1 MALKAKAGTGGSVE
15 FWESV
20 SETFAGNDHVF
31 YELYNEP
38 HNNETDVFIHGDDT
52 YAGMLDM
59 IAAVRKN
66 SADQVLVVA
75 GGNDWAYDADSLV
88 ELEKQTDEQLMM
100 YNFHPYMGAT
110 QAGDTHKNADGF
122 EAMVKQIH
130 SGTNKPVISTEFGQF
145 CCDTNG
151 SCYDYNGTWNGEQIG
166 YSEAI
171 IKISQKYGASW
182 APWSWRPMAPDYQG
196 HEC

>member
-1 MALKAKAGTGGSVE
+1 MDMYPKLSEQYQTMIGKIVDEITGIGGIVILDLHWNDDDNEQQNMALKAKSGTGGSVE

-66 SADQVLVVA
+66 SAD
-75 GGNDWAYDADSLV
+75 
-88 ELEKQTDEQLMM
+88 
-100 YNFHPYMGAT
+100 
-110 QAGDTHKNADGF
+110 
-122 EAMVKQIH
+122 
-130 SGTNKPVISTEFGQF
+130 
-145 CCDTNG
+145 
-151 SCYDYNGTWNGEQIG
+151 
-166 YSEAI
+166 
-171 IKISQKYGASW
+171 
-182 APWSWRPMAPDYQG
+182 
-196 HEC
+196 